1 MRFAEQYHAKEE
13 EESGNG
19 LKDDIRANVFDVTG
33 DKLAMDLSDLKKQNK
48 KGSKLPAKCG
58 YHRPAFSNEFQ
69 HSNPPWALRIIGKC
83 CKVKCVISWV
93 PKYLFHQK
101 KFHCCDIVC
110 SIDFLLQAVERR

>member
-1 MRFAEQYHAKEE
+1 MKHFTGKSLRFAEQYHAKEE

-48 KGSKLPAKCG
+48 KGSELPAKCG

-83 CKVKCVISWV
+83 CFTLSARSNV
-93 PKYLFHQK
+93 
-101 KFHCCDIVC
+101 
-110 SIDFLLQAVERR
+110 